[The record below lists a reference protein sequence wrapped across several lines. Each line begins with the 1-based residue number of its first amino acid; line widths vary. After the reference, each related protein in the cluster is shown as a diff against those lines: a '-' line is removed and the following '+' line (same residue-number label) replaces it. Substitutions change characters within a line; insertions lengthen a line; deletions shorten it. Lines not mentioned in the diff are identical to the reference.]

1 MKKYIIHYRL
11 NEKYWSGV
19 LKGKRTILAKSEAE
33 AVSRL
38 MYLVPDSFGHIVCEV
53 YTSAA

>member
-19 LKGKRTILAKSEAE
+19 LKGKRTISAKSEAE
-33 AVSRL
+33 AVSRVR
-38 MYLVPDSFGHIVCEV
+38 YLVPDSFGHWVED
-53 YTSAA
+53 